1 MGVSDRQ
8 KAVFLDLFSP
18 PFSVQRVH
26 QSRKRPTAAE
36 HWSARAWRRHGGTR
50 KRAWAMTEIEPAEVE
65 RHGRVSPSDMEP
77 VEVERASTSSHSTS
91 STANEPRSAW
101 ATFKSMP
108 LGERCVYALAALP
121 MLPVLLLVGPI
132 IAAAKCAEG
141 DNSRYYQG
149 ASTTR
154 PSISLHPRY
163 PSERGLI

>member
-1 MGVSDRQ
+1 
-8 KAVFLDLFSP
+8 
-18 PFSVQRVH
+18 
-26 QSRKRPTAAE
+26 
-36 HWSARAWRRHGGTR
+36 
-50 KRAWAMTEIEPAEVE
+50 MTEIEAAEVE

-149 ASTTR
+149 ASR
-154 PSISLHPRY
+154 RVRPFPSIPVTP
-163 PSERGLI
+163 PSEV

>member
-1 MGVSDRQ
+1 MER
-8 KAVFLDLFSP
+8 
-18 PFSVQRVH
+18 
-26 QSRKRPTAAE
+26 
-36 HWSARAWRRHGGTR
+36 ARYGGTR

-65 RHGRVSPSDMEP
+65 RHGRVSPSDMDA

-101 ATFKSMP
+101 ATFKAMP

>member
-1 MGVSDRQ
+1 MER
-8 KAVFLDLFSP
+8 A
-18 PFSVQRVH
+18 RVA
-26 QSRKRPTAAE
+26 TA
-36 HWSARAWRRHGGTR
+36 RRYA
-50 KRAWAMTEIEPAEVE
+50 KAMTEIEPAEVE

-101 ATFKSMP
+101 ATFKAMP

-149 ASTTR
+149 ASR
-154 PSISLHPRY
+154 RVRPFPSIPVTP
-163 PSERGLI
+163 PSEV

>member
-1 MGVSDRQ
+1 MLPSESDLILSYRIYRSQ
-8 KAVFLDLFSP
+8 FAFLE
-18 PFSVQRVH
+18 
-26 QSRKRPTAAE
+26 A
-36 HWSARAWRRHGGTR
+36 
-50 KRAWAMTEIEPAEVE
+50 EIEAAEVE

-149 ASTTR
+149 ASR
-154 PSISLHPRY
+154 RVRPFPSIPVTP
-163 PSERGLI
+163 PSEV

>member
-26 QSRKRPTAAE
+26 QSRKRPTAGE

-50 KRAWAMTEIEPAEVE
+50 KRAMTEIEPAEVE

-149 ASTTR
+149 ASR
-154 PSISLHPRY
+154 RVRPFPSIPVTP
-163 PSERGLI
+163 PSEV

>member
-1 MGVSDRQ
+1 
-8 KAVFLDLFSP
+8 
-18 PFSVQRVH
+18 
-26 QSRKRPTAAE
+26 
-36 HWSARAWRRHGGTR
+36 
-50 KRAWAMTEIEPAEVE
+50 MTEIEPAEVDP
-65 RHGRVSPSDMEP
+65 HGRVSPSDMEP

-101 ATFKSMP
+101 ATFKAMP

-149 ASTTR
+149 ASR
-154 PSISLHPRY
+154 RVRPFPSIPVTP
-163 PSERGLI
+163 PSEV

>member
-26 QSRKRPTAAE
+26 QSRKRPTAGE

-149 ASTTR
+149 ASR
-154 PSISLHPRY
+154 RVRPFPSIPVTP
-163 PSERGLI
+163 PSEV